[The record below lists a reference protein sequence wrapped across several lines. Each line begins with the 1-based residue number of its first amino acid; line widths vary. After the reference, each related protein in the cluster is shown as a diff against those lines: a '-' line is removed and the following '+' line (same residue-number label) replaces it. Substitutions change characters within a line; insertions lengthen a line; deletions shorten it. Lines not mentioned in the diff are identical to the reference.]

1 MNSEDSLIS
10 PDEIRVQVRE
20 RYAGYAEK
28 SAGCGCN
35 ATNSATS
42 SCCTG
47 GDKAEALNQVAQLYE
62 APEVHDLPADV
73 TDLSLGC
80 GDPVTLASLQPGQT
94 VLDLGSGGGID
105 CFLAARRV
113 GPAGKV
119 IGVDMTPQ
127 MIDRA
132 RANKAKL
139 GADNVEFRLGEIEHL
154 PVADNSVDII
164 ISNCVINLSPDK
176 PQVFREAF
184 RVLKPGGRLA
194 VSDIVTNGPLPEII
208 KQNISAWAG
217 CISGALDQADYVAA
231 IQAAGFGDVTLTP
244 TYWDKAVIE
253 DALRQLDIRSEVQS
267 GRRLIIYQDD
277 AGARV
282 VDLGAAEDPQED
294 WAARAVFSAKIT
306 AHKPA
311 NAD

>member
-1 MNSEDSLIS
+1 
-10 PDEIRVQVRE
+10 
-20 RYAGYAEK
+20 
-28 SAGCGCN
+28 
-35 ATNSATS
+35 
-42 SCCTG
+42 
-47 GDKAEALNQVAQLYE
+47 
-62 APEVHDLPADV
+62 
-73 TDLSLGC
+73 
-80 GDPVTLASLQPGQT
+80 
-94 VLDLGSGGGID
+94 
-105 CFLAARRV
+105 
-113 GPAGKV
+113 
-119 IGVDMTPQ
+119 
-127 MIDRA
+127 
-132 RANKAKL
+132 
-139 GADNVEFRLGEIEHL
+139 
-154 PVADNSVDII
+154 VDII

-217 CISGALDQADYVAA
+217 CISGALDQTEYMAA

-244 TYWDKAVIE
+244 IYWDKAVIE

-267 GRRLIIYQDD
+267 GRHLIIYQDD